1 LFALIRK
8 ILFIFILLLL
18 FVHFSYGQEGLFQ
31 LSGRLWD
38 KNKVA
43 LADAR
48 IKVIEGSSAVDSMKT
63 SSGGNFNL
71 KFKLQSKYLIEISK
85 KGYATIKVLV
95 DTKVP
100 AEFVKKSFRLQY
112 FIVLDDPNSA
122 DDWSKA
128 GIAVLKFYFD
138 NTKKEFDFLKMN
150 SQPTVGNSQYESRIK
165 ALQAEMDQYKTLT
178 DNQKLLLEESQRIIA
193 DANQIKTIARIYADS
208 LIASAYFKSQEI
220 KKSKN
225 VSDTNIIAAAV
236 NYSTRAISKDEFE
249 MLSVKESDFENKKSI
264 IDVKKKIQ
272 SIVDR
277 PVKTAKDSLEY
288 KKNNLQLRQE
298 LFDLAKFQL
307 QIDRLNAKTKEDSMA
322 IDRREANLNAMEK
335 EMALAKQEIEIAN
348 NMLALKDLEIRS
360 KNIMLVSVGIG
371 LILLLFLLGY
381 IYYNY
386 MDKKRINKI
395 LEYQNQELEKLSIV
409 ASETSNAIVITDKI
423 GQYTWVNKGYTRLFG
438 YDLNE
443 VCGDNPISIINE
455 DNKAEIN
462 ELIRKSIDI
471 GESVN
476 FENET
481 LAKSGEKIWI
491 QTTISP
497 IFDKQGAVSKLV
509 AIDSDIS
516 KIKEA
521 EQEILKQSR
530 LLAMQNAQIMDSIN
544 YAKRIQDAILPSGDL
559 IKLHFPDSFIYF
571 KPRDIVSGDFYW
583 FSVQNNKLF
592 LATVD
597 CTGHGVPGAFMSLIG
612 NSLLNHIVNEK
623 KIYKPS
629 EILKELNNGVHKALS
644 QSQSENEE
652 REDGMDISICQFD
665 KTSNELQIACANH
678 TVLFMRKDGIEEVE
692 GDEISIG
699 DSFSKG
705 ESLEFTNHTLN
716 IEENTIMY
724 LFSDGYPDQ
733 IGGPKNKK
741 FLVDN
746 FKKFLS
752 DNKNEAMSLQFDKLN
767 ESFKFWKGVNK
778 QTDDILIMGIR
789 FNVNN

>member
-1 LFALIRK
+1 MIRK

>member
-1 LFALIRK
+1 
-8 ILFIFILLLL
+8 
-18 FVHFSYGQEGLFQ
+18 
-31 LSGRLWD
+31 
-38 KNKVA
+38 
-43 LADAR
+43 
-48 IKVIEGSSAVDSMKT
+48 
-63 SSGGNFNL
+63 
-71 KFKLQSKYLIEISK
+71 
-85 KGYATIKVLV
+85 
-95 DTKVP
+95 
-100 AEFVKKSFRLQY
+100 
-112 FIVLDDPNSA
+112 
-122 DDWSKA
+122 
-128 GIAVLKFYFD
+128 
-138 NTKKEFDFLKMN
+138 MN

>member
-1 LFALIRK
+1 MFALIRK